1 VVGKAGGLIG
11 KRGDILL
18 PSHVLLQSQDDLRPI
33 AQTGISP
40 ENIAKICSREVH
52 VGTVLTIEGTLLQDR
67 VLLNFYR

>member
-40 ENIAKICSREVH
+40 EKIAKICSREVH